1 MDYHPIDC
9 NYYDE
14 LVLLAMRKRNVEIV
28 YQVSNSKITTI
39 QSVIRDIYTKE
50 KEEFLLLESGLP
62 IRLDKLISV
71 DGKAVPTNG
80 SCTLQKSSV

>member
-14 LVLLAMRKRNVEIV
+14 LVLIAMRKREVTIV
-28 YQVSNSKITTI
+28 YQAAEQKITTL
-39 QSVIRDIYTKE
+39 QSVIRDIYTKD
-50 KEEFLLLESGLP
+50 KEEFILTETGLP

-71 DGKAVPTNG
+71 DGKAVVKG
-80 SCTLQKSSV
+80 CSI